1 MASQQSAQSSRTSV
15 PPRPSLPSPLLLK
28 RLQRHYDTAMQLVN
42 DGLCLDENGKSNDA
56 INMYSMSMEEIQ
68 KGMNITLDDQQLD
81 NEDRESYREMM
92 HKLAKT
98 KMQIESRLDMLRLSN
113 TPTLASDGPNMD
125 SPPSYEEVM
134 SSPSSGFSSA
144 SNYSN
149 VVNGNRR
156 VSRDATQ
163 IFCIPD
169 GVQIFYI
176 TADGHITAPSYPNAL
191 TINRIAPSVEPS
203 SDTPPAF
210 LQVGEWV
217 YPMLPGMS
225 PVLHATYG
233 AYIFPDM
240 LAPQEGCA
248 VGLILPDT
256 VTQDEKDLFEDLLAS
271 MTHYQRQEGP
281 PEYIE
286 VPTYKI
292 PGSEDEGL
300 ELEEEKTSTKVAK
313 GIEKVAG
320 FLAWGLGKGAEHGTV
335 LLKKGSKQII
345 SRMSPGQRKRVDPAT
360 QKSVEYL
367 RTATHT
373 AVRVSGYALSKL
385 GDATMAAGRLLAPHI
400 KEHGSKLLPKSVK
413 NNPETASNIDAA
425 VEVAASG
432 IKGFGTVYLGLEAAA
447 KNLAR
452 GLTEETVHIVN
463 YKYGC
468 QAAKA
473 AENTLYSVGNVAMT
487 ANNIGN
493 FGAKA
498 VAKKAVKETGK
509 AMIFQHEQ
517 AITDG
522 RRKPDSTTNTNP
534 STTDKTK
541 KSFSKP
547 H

>member
-1 MASQQSAQSSRTSV
+1 MASQQSAQSSRASV

-28 RLQRHYDTAMQLVN
+28 RLQKHYDTAMQLVN

-81 NEDRESYREMM
+81 NEDRESYRRMM

-191 TINRIAPSVEPS
+191 TINRITPSEESS

-292 PGSEDEGL
+292 PVSVDEGL

-345 SRMSPGQRKRVDPAT
+345 SRISPGERKRVDPAT

-367 RTATHT
+367 RVATHT

-473 AENTLYSVGNVAMT
+473 TENTLYSVGNVAMA
-487 ANNIGN
+487 ANNVGN
-493 FGAKA
+493 FGPKA

-517 AITDG
+517 AIANN